1 MLFRNLIMLIS
12 LFERDIGLVE
22 CFSSAKNFFTN
33 AELRFSMSVWSDL
46 WVSLLESFK
55 FRLDESLEV
64 RAEELD
70 R

>member
-1 MLFRNLIMLIS
+1 MFIS
-12 LFERDIGLVE
+12 LLERDMGLVE
-22 CFSSAKNFFTN
+22 CLSLFSSLKNFFTN
-33 AELRFSMSVWSDL
+33 AELRFSMSVGSDL

-64 RAEELD
+64 RADELD